1 MLERKRPSV
10 YCRRRTKRI
19 SQFLTELIT
28 HKPYIKCTDS
38 CEDALESIWEIFESL
53 YGPIQCDLS
62 GAVEIFC
69 GSILF
74 YREHRFHPLIR
85 ESHKELLKTL
95 ADQFSLAEG
104 SAMSE
109 PLEPDLD
116 DFLEH
121 LWPYALMY
129 IKRKKEE
136 SGVLC
141 SRQ

>member
-1 MLERKRPSV
+1 
-10 YCRRRTKRI
+10 
-19 SQFLTELIT
+19 LTELIT

-136 SGVLC
+136 SGYAITVTDLALSSQQC
-141 SRQ
+141 